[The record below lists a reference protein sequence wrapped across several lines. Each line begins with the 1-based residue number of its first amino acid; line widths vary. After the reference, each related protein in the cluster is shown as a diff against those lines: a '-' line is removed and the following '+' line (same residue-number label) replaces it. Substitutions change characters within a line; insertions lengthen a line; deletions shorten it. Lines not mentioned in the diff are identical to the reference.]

1 MIMDKRMIYDKFHI
15 QEDIGCKFRYVRS
28 DTEQFRPHCHNFYE
42 FFMVK
47 KGDAH
52 HVVNGQYQILTEGNL
67 LFIRDFDYHDY
78 KRADNKYF
86 EFLNLAISSEIM
98 NDVFEYLG
106 EDFPKD
112 NFLDAQ
118 MPPMVTLPVT
128 EREKF
133 FYRLNELNQG
143 EDVHSV
149 RLKLKT
155 LLVNVFTN
163 YFMNYSS
170 VTTNVPLWLEMTYEK
185 MKNPKNFIKGTERMY
200 EMCGKSREHLC
211 RCLKEYYDTTPSA
224 FVNDLRLEYC
234 ANLLINSNLSVTDIC
249 YSCGYDNLSWFYK
262 VFCQKF
268 GVTPSRYRKQ
278 IKST

>member
-1 MIMDKRMIYDKFHI
+1 MERKMLYAKYHVKKDTD
-15 QEDIGCKFRYVRS
+15 CWFRYVRS
-28 DTEQFRPHCHNFYE
+28 DTERFRPHCHDYYE

-47 KGDAH
+47 QGDAH
-52 HVVNGQYQILTEGNL
+52 HIVNEQYQILSEGNL

-86 EFLNLAISSEIM
+86 EFLNLAVSTEMM
-98 NDVFEYLG
+98 NSVFEYLG
-106 EDFPKD
+106 DDFPKEE
-112 NFLDAQ
+112 FLNSP

-133 FYRLNELNQG
+133 FYRLNELNQAG
-143 EDVHSV
+143 DTKTV

-155 LLVNVFTN
+155 LLVDIFTN

-170 VTTNVPLWLEMTYEK
+170 TTSNIPLWLELTYEK
-185 MKNPKNFIKGTERMY
+185 MKNPKNFIAGVERMY
-200 EMCGKSREHLC
+200 EISGRSREHLC
-211 RCLKEYYDTTPSA
+211 RSLKEYYNTTPSVL
-224 FVNDLRLEYC
+224 VNDLRLEYC

-249 YSCGYDNLSWFYK
+249 YSGGYDNLSWFYK

-268 GVTPSRYRKQ
+268 GVTPSGYRKNKLVQ
-278 IKST
+278 N

>member
-1 MIMDKRMIYDKFHI
+1 MERKKIYAKYHVH
-15 QEDIGCKFRYVRS
+15 EDTGCNFRYVRS
-28 DTEQFRPHCHNFYE
+28 DTERFRPHCHDYYE

-47 KGDAH
+47 TGDAH
-52 HVVNGQYQILTEGNL
+52 HIVNDQYQILAEGNL

-86 EFLNLAISSEIM
+86 EFLNLAVSAEVMES
-98 NDVFEYLG
+98 VFEYLG
-106 EDFPKD
+106 DDFPKD
-112 NFLDAQ
+112 KFLNSP

-133 FYRLNELNQG
+133 FYRLNELNQVG
-143 EDVHSV
+143 DVHTV

-170 VTTNVPLWLEMTYEK
+170 NTSNVPLWLEMTYEK
-185 MKNPKNFIKGTERMY
+185 MKNPKNFIAGMERMY
-200 EMCGKSREHLC
+200 EISGKSREHLC
-211 RCLKEYYDTTPSA
+211 RSLKEYYNTTPSVL
-224 FVNDLRLEYC
+224 VNDLRLEYC

-268 GVTPSRYRKQ
+268 GVTPAKYRKNRGV
-278 IKST
+278 K

>member
-1 MIMDKRMIYDKFHI
+1 MERRKIYAQYHVD
-15 QEDIGCKFRYVRS
+15 EDTGCRFRYVRS
-28 DTEQFRPHCHNFYE
+28 DTERFRPHFHDYYE

-52 HVVNGQYQILTEGNL
+52 HIVNDQYQILTEGNL

-86 EFLNLAISSEIM
+86 EFLNLAVSGEVMQS
-98 NDVFEYLG
+98 VFDYLG
-106 EDFPKD
+106 DDFPRDK
-112 NFLDAQ
+112 FLNSP
-118 MPPMVTLPVT
+118 MPPMVTLPVM

-133 FYRLNELNQG
+133 FYALNELNQG
-143 EDVHSV
+143 NDVNTV

-163 YFMNYSS
+163 YFLNYSA
-170 VTTNVPLWLEMTYEK
+170 VNNNVPLWLEMTYEK
-185 MKNPKNFIKGTERMY
+185 MKNPKNFIAGTERMY
-200 EMCGKSREHLC
+200 EISGKSREHLC
-211 RCLKEYYDTTPSA
+211 RCLKEHYNTTPSVL
-224 FVNDLRLEYC
+224 VNDLRLEYC
-234 ANLLINSNLSVTDIC
+234 ANLLLNSNLSVTDIC

-268 GVTPSRYRKQ
+268 GVTPSKYRKS
-278 IKST
+278 KGV